1 MEEAEVLIS
10 PTWLV
15 HCRPTIAGVVWKGPI
30 RPFLVCARK
39 SYFAFALISVTHDF
53 RDRRG
58 TVSLAEKN
66 HV

>member
-1 MEEAEVLIS
+1 MEEVEVLIS
-10 PTWLV
+10 PTWSV
-15 HCRPTIAGVVWKGPI
+15 YCRPTIARVVWNGPI

-39 SYFAFALISVTHDF
+39 SYFAFASYVTHDF

>member
-15 HCRPTIAGVVWKGPI
+15 HCRPTIAGVVRNGPI

-39 SYFAFALISVTHDF
+39 SYFAFALI
-53 RDRRG
+53 RDP
-58 TVSLAEKN
+58 
-66 HV
+66 